1 VRENAVEN
9 ADEISERRPQR
20 WLVMPAAQ
28 DDVISAAAAATTT
41 AQFVTDS
48 IAVTSYSTTEHAA
61 MNDRP
66 T

>member
-28 DDVISAAAAATTT
+28 DDVISAAAAATT

-48 IAVTSYSTTEHAA
+48 IAVTS
-61 MNDRP
+61 
-66 T
+66 

>member
-1 VRENAVEN
+1 MRENAVEN

-28 DDVISAAAAATTT
+28 DDVISAAAAAATT

-48 IAVTSYSTTEHAA
+48 IAVTS
-61 MNDRP
+61 
-66 T
+66 